1 MKSLLGLLSLV
12 LIVCQISFGYVV
24 NKSPK
29 SSERSFKI
37 NLFEYTFDNSV
48 LVQPNDEFFFTGT
61 PYLSLPNNYNYK
73 PDPNNDETI
82 TLTDFTSISKS
93 TTLTYLKYQSL

>member
-1 MKSLLGLLSLV
+1 MKSLLELLSLV
-12 LIVCQISFGYVV
+12 LLVCGQISFGYAINYSD

-29 SSERSFKI
+29 LVEDSFKM

-48 LVQPNDEFFFTGT
+48 LVQPNDDFTFVGSS
-61 PYLSLPNNYNYK
+61 YLSLPSNYKYK

-82 TLTDFTSISKS
+82 TLTDFTSISKINYY
-93 TTLTYLKYQSL
+93 LT